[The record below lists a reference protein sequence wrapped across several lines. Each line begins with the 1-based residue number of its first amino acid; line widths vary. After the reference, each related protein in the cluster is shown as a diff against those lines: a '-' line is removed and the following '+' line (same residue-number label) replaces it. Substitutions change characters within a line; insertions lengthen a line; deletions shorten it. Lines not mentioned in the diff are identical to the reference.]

1 MTDDKIHIVIVTYN
15 AMPWIQ
21 KCLESTLSYPV
32 IVVDNSSV
40 DDTVDFIRNHF
51 PSVTLLPQK
60 TNLGFGKANNLG
72 IKKALELNAKSVF
85 LLNQDA
91 YLIDNC
97 LDRLLQIQRSE
108 PNYGILSPIHING
121 KQTKLD
127 SAFSKYVKDT
137 QNSDFFSDF
146 VLRNAIQTA
155 YDVPF
160 VNAAGWL
167 LSEKCI
173 NTVGGFDPLFF
184 HYAEDDNYCHRVL
197 YHGLKIGVVPDAFL
211 IHDREDR
218 KSPKIAPFSQ
228 QYFDL
233 AERKYKLRLS
243 NINKSFEE
251 EYSRIGKELKKVRF
265 KKILKFQWQKALLVQ
280 KQLGR
285 LLQFKKQI
293 ISHRAKSASA
303 GRTYLDL

>member
-1 MTDDKIHIVIVTYN
+1 MTNDKIHIVIVTYN

-21 KCLESTLSYPV
+21 KCLESTLPYPV

-40 DDTVDFIRNHF
+40 DDTVVFIRNNF

-60 TNLGFGKANNLG
+60 NNLGFGKANNIG
-72 IKKALELNAKSVF
+72 IAKALELKAKAVF

-97 LDRLLQIQRSE
+97 LDKLWTIQQAA

-127 SAFSKYVKDT
+127 SGFSKYVKNT

-146 VLRNAIQTA
+146 VLKNIQTV

-173 NTVGGFDPLFF
+173 TTVGGFDPLFF

-197 YHGLKIGVVPDAFL
+197 YHGLKVGVVSDAFL

-218 KSPKIAPFSQ
+218 KAQKIAPFSK

-243 NINKSFEE
+243 NINISFEE
-251 EYSRIGKELKKVRF
+251 EYSRIEKELKKIRF
-265 KKILKFQWQKALLVQ
+265 KKILKFQWAKALLVQ
-280 KQLGR
+280 KQLNR
-285 LLQFKKQI
+285 LAQFEKQI
-293 ISHRAKSASA
+293 ISHRAKSASL
-303 GRTYLDL
+303 GRTYLDF

>member
-1 MTDDKIHIVIVTYN
+1 
-15 AMPWIQ
+15 MPWIQ
-21 KCLESTLSYPV
+21 KCLESTLPYPV

-40 DDTVDFIRNHF
+40 DDTVVFIRNNF

-60 TNLGFGKANNLG
+60 NNLGFGKANNIG
-72 IKKALELNAKSVF
+72 IAKALELKAKAVF

-97 LDRLLQIQRSE
+97 LDKLWTIQQAA

-127 SAFSKYVKDT
+127 SGFSKYVKNT

-146 VLRNAIQTA
+146 VLKNIQTV

-173 NTVGGFDPLFF
+173 TTVGGFDPLFF

-197 YHGLKIGVVPDAFL
+197 YHGLKVGVVSDAFL

-218 KSPKIAPFSQ
+218 KTPKIAPFSK

-243 NINKSFEE
+243 NINISFEE
-251 EYSRIGKELKKVRF
+251 EYSRIEKELKKIRF
-265 KKILKFQWQKALLVQ
+265 KKILKFQWAKALLVQ
-280 KQLGR
+280 KQLNR
-285 LLQFKKQI
+285 LAQFEKQI
-293 ISHRAKSASA
+293 ISHRAKSASL
-303 GRTYLDL
+303 GRTYLDF

>member
-1 MTDDKIHIVIVTYN
+1 MTNDKIHIVIVTYN

-21 KCLESTLSYPV
+21 KCLESTLPYPV

-40 DDTVDFIRNHF
+40 DDTVVFIRNNF

-60 TNLGFGKANNLG
+60 NNLGFGKANNIG
-72 IKKALELNAKSVF
+72 IAKALELKAKAVF

-97 LDRLLQIQRSE
+97 LDKLWTIQQAA

-127 SAFSKYVKDT
+127 SGFSKYVKNT

-146 VLRNAIQTA
+146 VLKNIQTV

-173 NTVGGFDPLFF
+173 TTVGGFDPLFF

-197 YHGLKIGVVPDAFL
+197 YHGLKVGVVSEAFL

-218 KSPKIAPFSQ
+218 KTPKIAPFSK

-243 NINKSFEE
+243 NINISFEE
-251 EYSRIGKELKKVRF
+251 EYSRIEKELKKIRF
-265 KKILKFQWQKALLVQ
+265 KKILKFQWAKALLVQ
-280 KQLGR
+280 KQLNR
-285 LLQFKKQI
+285 LAQFEKQI
-293 ISHRAKSASA
+293 ISHRAKSASL
-303 GRTYLDL
+303 GRTYLDF

>member
-1 MTDDKIHIVIVTYN
+1 MTNDKIHIVIVTYN

-21 KCLESTLSYPV
+21 KCLESTLPYPV

-40 DDTVDFIRNHF
+40 DDTVVFIRNNF

-60 TNLGFGKANNLG
+60 NNLGFGKANNIG
-72 IKKALELNAKSVF
+72 IAKALELKAKAVF

-97 LDRLLQIQRSE
+97 LDKLWTIQQAA

-127 SAFSKYVKDT
+127 SGFSKYVKNT

-146 VLRNAIQTA
+146 VLKNIQTV

-173 NTVGGFDPLFF
+173 TTVGGFDPLFF

-197 YHGLKIGVVPDAFL
+197 YHGLKVGVVSDAFL

-218 KSPKIAPFSQ
+218 KTPKIAPFSK

-233 AERKYKLRLS
+233 VERKYKLRLS
-243 NINKSFEE
+243 NINISFEE
-251 EYSRIGKELKKVRF
+251 EYSRIEKELKKIRF
-265 KKILKFQWQKALLVQ
+265 KKILKFQWAKALLVQ
-280 KQLGR
+280 KQLNR
-285 LLQFKKQI
+285 LAQFKKQI
-293 ISHRAKSASA
+293 ISHRAKSASL
-303 GRTYLDL
+303 GCTYLDF

>member
-1 MTDDKIHIVIVTYN
+1 MTNDKIHIVIVTYN

-21 KCLESTLSYPV
+21 KCLESTLPYPV

-40 DDTVDFIRNHF
+40 DDTVVFIRNNF

-60 TNLGFGKANNLG
+60 NNLGFGKANNIG
-72 IKKALELNAKSVF
+72 IAKALELKAKAVF

-97 LDRLLQIQRSE
+97 LDKLWTIQQAA

-127 SAFSKYVKDT
+127 SGFSKYVKNT

-146 VLRNAIQTA
+146 VLKNIQTV

-173 NTVGGFDPLFF
+173 TTVGGFDPLFF

-197 YHGLKIGVVPDAFL
+197 YHGLKVGVVSDAFL

-218 KSPKIAPFSQ
+218 KTPKIAPFSK

-243 NINKSFEE
+243 NINISFEE
-251 EYSRIGKELKKVRF
+251 EYSRIEKELKKIRF
-265 KKILKFQWQKALLVQ
+265 KKILKFQWAKALLVQ
-280 KQLGR
+280 KQLNR
-285 LLQFKKQI
+285 LAQFEKQI
-293 ISHRAKSASA
+293 ISHRAKSASL
-303 GRTYLDL
+303 GRTYLDF